1 MQVLSSSLIV
11 IKTLEVIHSSHIDAL
26 NFDFSL
32 GGLQIRMELINHP
45 QIAKEA
51 INTFVGGKIIVGA
64 DQVFEGLDLEC
75 HFNEG

>member
-1 MQVLSSSLIV
+1 MVV
-11 IKTLEVIHSSHIDAL
+11 KTLEVIHSPHIDVL

-32 GGLQIRMELINHP
+32 GSLHIRMEVINHP